1 MGLMLKELID
11 YVDSMLPAVD
21 ANCSKSAKEAIDQFK
36 KEGHELNYIS
46 SRLLS
51 SLSQG
56 DFVSNIPFFYYDDKG
71 DLQQYVTE
79 GMIISTSCHIDQKEY
94 LNIVPVLPI
103 KFYKKENLYELK
115 TNKIFNYMYI
125 PNTILKDKFVDFTMV
140 NTYNKDL
147 LLEGIKKGK
156 VNRLCSLNQLG
167 YYLFIIKLT
176 VFLMRKEDPD
186 TMASRDV

>member
-1 MGLMLKELID
+1 M
-11 YVDSMLPAVD
+11 
-21 ANCSKSAKEAIDQFK
+21 
-36 KEGHELNYIS
+36 
-46 SRLLS
+46 
-51 SLSQG
+51 
-56 DFVSNIPFFYYDDKG
+56 SNIPFFYYDDKG

-115 TNKIFNYMYI
+115 SNTIFNYMYI